1 MQYWLQ
7 SFFSFQFPAWLQF
20 KTGLEDLVITP
31 WYCGLLKS
39 VLWPNTSD
47 FITQDSYRDTSPII
61 LMVDAM
67 SYFSFQPV
75 LHDWCNKGCDIY
87 CLVCGMGAK
96 KKKIPCCKWE
106 RTAHEAAAAEVAV
119 PGLLMVLY
127 YFPLLAHWI
136 LGHLSCSRGYEFFLM
151 NVLICIIDFTAFPTA
166 KHYSRM

>member
-7 SFFSFQFPAWLQF
+7 CFFSFQFPAWLQF

-67 SYFSFQPV
+67 SYFSIQPV
-75 LHDWCNKGCDIY
+75 LHDWCNKGCDMY
-87 CLVCGMGAK
+87 CTVLSVGWVQK
-96 KKKIPCCKWE
+96 KKDPLLQIRKNSPWSSSSRSSCT
-106 RTAHEAAAAEVAV
+106 RFT
-119 PGLLMVLY
+119 LMVLY

-136 LGHLSCSRGYEFFLM
+136 LCHLSCSRCYESFLL
-151 NVLICIIDFTAFPTA
+151 NVLICIIEFTSFLS
-166 KHYSRM
+166 YS